1 LHSEVPEELKTEA
14 AVGARACPVAAIMI
28 DR

>member
-1 LHSEVPEELKTEA
+1 LHSEVPDELRTEA

-28 DR
+28 DQ